1 MRTVTG
7 TATALS
13 MAAFVTLSAATLT
26 AQKND
31 GWVSLFDGK
40 TLNGWKVGE
49 NAATFSVQD
58 GAIVVAGPR
67 AHLYYDG
74 PVQNHEFKN
83 FEFKA
88 DVMTTPGS
96 NSGIYFHTAYQE
108 GGWPSKGY
116 EVQVNNSHT
125 DPKRT
130 AGLYS
135 VQDNMVPPA
144 KDGEWF
150 TMQIT
155 VRGKH
160 VTTSVNG
167 KKIVDYTEPAGVER
181 PKDMAARLISSGTFA
196 IQGHDPKSKVL
207 VKNIMVRPLP

>member
-1 MRTVTG
+1 MRLLPALTVT
-7 TATALS
+7 AL
-13 MAAFVTLSAATLT
+13 MTLAATTLP
-26 AQKND
+26 AQQAG

-58 GAIVVAGPR
+58 GAIVVNGQR

-74 PVQNHEFKN
+74 PVGNHNFTN

-130 AGLYS
+130 GGLYGI
-135 VQDNMVPPA
+135 QDVLEAPA
-144 KDGEWF
+144 KDNEWF
-150 TMQIT
+150 TEQI
-155 VRGKH
+155 VVQGKH
-160 VTTSVNG
+160 VTTMVNG
-167 KKIVDYTEPAGVER
+167 KTLVDYTEPAGVQR
-181 PKDMAARLISSGTFA
+181 PADMAQRLISSGTFA
-196 IQGHDPKSKVL
+196 LQGHDPKSKVL
-207 VKNIMVRPLP
+207 YKNIMVKVLP

>member
-1 MRTVTG
+1 MRY
-7 TATALS
+7 LS
-13 MAAFVTLSAATLT
+13 TLSAAALVTLAT
-26 AQKND
+26 ATLPAQD

-49 NAATFSVQD
+49 NAATFKVED
-58 GAIVVAGPR
+58 GAIVVNGER

-74 PVQNHEFKN
+74 PVRNHDFKN

-130 AGLYS
+130 AGLYAIK
-135 VQDNMVPPA
+135 DNMEAPA

-160 VTTSVNG
+160 VTTAVNG
-167 KKIVDYTEPAGVER
+167 KTIVDYTEPDNAER
-181 PKDMAARLISSGTFA
+181 PADMKARLLSSGTFA
-196 IQGHDPKSKVL
+196 IQGHDPKSKVM
-207 VKNIMVRPLP
+207 VKNIMVKPLP